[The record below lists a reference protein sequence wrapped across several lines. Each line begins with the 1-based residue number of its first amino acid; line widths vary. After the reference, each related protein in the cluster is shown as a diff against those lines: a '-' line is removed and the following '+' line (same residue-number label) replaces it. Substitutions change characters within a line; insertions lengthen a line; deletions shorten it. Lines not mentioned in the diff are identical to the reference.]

1 MISASINLLAGE
13 NTIQMVVNNNKTLN
27 GTIAASAPVIDSIK
41 LYSDST
47 ITWPTAK
54 YTNLIRE

>member
-1 MISASINLLAGE
+1 
-13 NTIQMVVNNNKTLN
+13 MVVNNNKTLN